1 MIQQSRADKKFSPD
15 VLTKMYGEGAED
27 FLTERFT
34 GVGSPLLSAA
44 SAPIEVQLDEAR
56 TTAQEKQ
63 PEGPFLDEETTAK
76 AEQER
81 ADAARKALTK
91 PADDDGST
99 AADGT
104 TNKGA
109 PSPGTNPAQI
119 DYNAQIADLNNRDY
133 SEKVKKMLGPAPTYE
148 KGEEPDFA
156 ARAYLALA
164 NAGFALA
171 SAKGTK
177 SFGEAFGDAA
187 RVGIK
192 DLTEIYK
199 EKRKVEKEL
208 RQERNA
214 QKRADYQDKLQRFNL
229 TEQLRKTDLDILN
242 KAADLKLKEERNEI
256 SRADANIRRR
266 DMLSR
271 TAMND
276 TKRSILDLQA
286 KLDNKG
292 QVLIKDVMAE
302 LSKLRQIGMKS
313 STNNMFGVDAKTAT
327 AAYNSQLPS
336 IFQQFRGRV
345 VKDGEV
351 MSDAELASLLK
362 ISPTQTNK
370 NPVMNVGKATVQR
383 QS

>member
-1 MIQQSRADKKFSPD
+1 
-15 VLTKMYGEGAED
+15 
-27 FLTERFT
+27 
-34 GVGSPLLSAA
+34 
-44 SAPIEVQLDEAR
+44 
-56 TTAQEKQ
+56 
-63 PEGPFLDEETTAK
+63 
-76 AEQER
+76 
-81 ADAARKALTK
+81 
-91 PADDDGST
+91 
-99 AADGT
+99 
-104 TNKGA
+104 
-109 PSPGTNPAQI
+109 
-119 DYNAQIADLNNRDY
+119 
-133 SEKVKKMLGPAPTYE
+133 MLGEPPKYE
-148 KGEEPDFA
+148 KGEEPDFT

-171 SAKGTK
+171 GAKGTK

-214 QKRADYQDKLQRFNL
+214 QKRADYAAKLQRFDL
-229 TEQLRKTDLDILN
+229 AEKLRKTDLDILN
-242 KAADLKLKEERNEI
+242 TAADLKLKEERNEI
-256 SRADANIRRR
+256 SRADGNIRRR

-345 VKDGEV
+345 VKDGTV

-362 ISPTQTNK
+362 ISPEQANK

-383 QS
+383 Q